1 MALSS
6 GSASDY
12 TDNSDRDAVLSGGI
26 HVIPVD
32 APGGPYQVWTKRIG
46 NNPTIKVLLLHGG
59 PGANHEYLE
68 CFDSYL
74 SAAGVECYYYD
85 QLGSGF
91 SDKPEDLSYINLA
104 HFVEEVEQVRRAL
117 GLGPD
122 NFYLY
127 GHSWGGWLG
136 IEYALKYQQ
145 HLKGLILSNS
155 MASSPAY
162 NDYAQRVLMP
172 EIDPPAL
179 AEIKALEAA
188 GDYAN
193 PRFMELLIS
202 EHYVNH
208 VLRMPPEQWPEPVV
222 RSFDKLNQDVYISM
236 QGPSELG
243 LSGQLIDWDRMAE
256 LHTIKTPTLVIA
268 SRYDTMDPAHLEW
281 MARELPNGRYHF
293 CANGSHMCMYDD
305 QQAYFQGLID
315 FLFAVDEGKV
325 SL

>member
-1 MALSS
+1 MTLSS
-6 GSASDY
+6 DSDSH
-12 TDNSDRDAVLSGGI
+12 DAAKNDRDSLLSKDI
-26 HVIPVD
+26 QRISVD
-32 APGGPYQVWTKRIG
+32 APGGPYTVWTKRIG
-46 NNPTIKVLLLHGG
+46 DNPTIKVLLLHGG
-59 PGANHEYLE
+59 PGATHEYLE

-74 SAAGVECYYYD
+74 TAAGIECYYYD

-117 GLGPD
+117 GLGPH

-162 NDYAQRVLMP
+162 NDYAHRVLMP
-172 EIDPPAL
+172 EIDPSAL
-179 AEIKALEAA
+179 AEIQALEAA

-193 PRFMELLIS
+193 PRFMDLLIS

-208 VLRMPPEQWPEPVV
+208 VLRLPPDQWPEPVV
-222 RSFDKLNQDVYISM
+222 RSFDKLNQDVYVSM

-243 LSGQLIDWDRMAE
+243 LSGQLIDWDRSAD
-256 LHTIKTPTLVIA
+256 LHTIQTPTLVIA
-268 SRYDTMDPAHLEW
+268 SRYDTMDPDHLAW
-281 MARELPNGRYHF
+281 MARELPNGRFHF
-293 CANGSHMCMYDD
+293 CPDGSHMCMYDD
-305 QQAYFQGLID
+305 QEAYFQGLID
-315 FLFAVDEGKV
+315 FLYAVDEGKR
-325 SL
+325 